1 MKRKYESNPVSTN
14 KKQGT
19 TTSRGNEEEKEI
31 FYNPN
36 KVS

>member
-14 KKQGT
+14 EKQGT
-19 TTSRGNEEEKEI
+19 KVSRGNEEEKEI
-31 FYNPN
+31 FYNPR